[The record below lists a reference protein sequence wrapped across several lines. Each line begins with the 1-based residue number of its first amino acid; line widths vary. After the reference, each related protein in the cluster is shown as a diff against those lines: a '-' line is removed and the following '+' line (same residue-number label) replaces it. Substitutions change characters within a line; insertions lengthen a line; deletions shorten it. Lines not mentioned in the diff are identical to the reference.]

1 MADYL
6 FSPDRV
12 VRTPDEL
19 RGMVR
24 QYRSTWNLTQDELA
38 DAIGVSRTLVAHFE
52 QGRIH
57 PDAEVLSA
65 MCEHLEI
72 PEFLWRGYCVKVL
85 RAGEIVIR
93 GSFFTY
99 YTKSARA
106 GVLEQR
112 RNKLVYAVKDNKVW
126 TDSGGNRRNAY
137 QVAASYLKRHFP
149 HLFAHRT
156 LVPVPRSRASRDLRD
171 SEWPSLLLAQAM
183 AQRGTGM
190 EIHPCILRTQAIR
203 SSHGPGPRPTVDEHL
218 ETLALEED
226 APPTPPGLLL
236 VDDVVTLGSTM
247 TACAKILREAGW
259 PGEMEGVAAGY
270 TQAPGERDPGEGRVF
285 NYSWDGESD
294 YPERQ
299 G

>member
-1 MADYL
+1 MASYL
-6 FSPDRV
+6 LSPDRV
-12 VRTPDEL
+12 VRSTDEL
-19 RGMVR
+19 RGTVR
-24 QYRSTWNLTQDELA
+24 QYRQNEGLTQDELA
-38 DAIGVSRTLVAHFE
+38 DAIGVTRTLVAHFE
-52 QGRIH
+52 QGRLH
-57 PDAEVLSA
+57 PDAGALGA
-65 MCEHLEI
+65 MCEYLEI
-72 PEFLWRGYCVKVL
+72 PEFLWRGYCIETL

-106 GVLEQR
+106 GVRDQR

-126 TDSGGNRRNAY
+126 IDSVGTRRNAY
-137 QVAASYLKRHFP
+137 QVAATYLKGHFA

-156 LVPVPRSRASRDLRD
+156 LVPVPRSRASRNLED

-203 SSHGPGPRPTVDEHL
+203 SSHRPGARPTVDEHL
-218 ETLALEED
+218 ETLSLDED

-247 TACAKILREAGW
+247 TACAQILREAGW
-259 PGEMEGVAAGY
+259 PGEMEGVAVGY

-285 NYSWDGESD
+285 RYSWDGDSD